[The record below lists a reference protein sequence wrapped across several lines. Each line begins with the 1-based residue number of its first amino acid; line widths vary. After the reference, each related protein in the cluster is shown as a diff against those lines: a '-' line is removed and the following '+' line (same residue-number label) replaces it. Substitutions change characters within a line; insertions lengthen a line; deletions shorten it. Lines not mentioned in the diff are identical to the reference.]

1 MKIDINDETVE
12 RIMADVMVQDYHRL
26 EADIK
31 RYEDKPILSEV
42 EKADLENWNTVI
54 QALEIVIEYYVGYHW
69 KNRYA

>member
-12 RIMADVMVQDYHRL
+12 RIMADVMVQDYRRL
-26 EADIK
+26 EADIQ

-54 QALEIVIEYYVGYHW
+54 QALEIVIEYYVGYQW
-69 KNRYA
+69 KN